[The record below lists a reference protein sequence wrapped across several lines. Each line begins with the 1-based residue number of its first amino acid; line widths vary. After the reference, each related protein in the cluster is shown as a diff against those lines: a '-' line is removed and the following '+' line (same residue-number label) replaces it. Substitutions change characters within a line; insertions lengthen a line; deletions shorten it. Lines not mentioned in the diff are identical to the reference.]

1 MLLAFAVVNDRW
13 STQDILIERQLKG
26 KKKKIN
32 SKSIVF
38 IYSLED
44 HSFTVGGNVM
54 AEHPREGHL

>member
-1 MLLAFAVVNDRW
+1 MIDEVPKTF
-13 STQDILIERQLKG
+13 SLKDSLRE

-38 IYSLED
+38 IYSLEY

>member
-1 MLLAFAVVNDRW
+1 MIDEVPKTF
-13 STQDILIERQLKG
+13 SLKDSLRE
-26 KKKKIN
+26 KKKIN